1 VAVPIY
7 DTATYDTTR
16 RQGLPTF
23 TVVNILGF
31 FIDDMQGNDVIG
43 YLTEAPG
50 LVRGANP
57 TIDPSTAF
65 LFSIQLI
72 R

>member
-1 VAVPIY
+1 VY
-7 DTATYDTTR
+7 YAT
-16 RQGLPTF
+16 QLNGGQAAF

-31 FIDDMQGNDVIG
+31 FIDDMQGNDVVG

-50 LVRGANP
+50 LALSAAA
-57 TIDPSTAF
+57 IDPRSSF
-65 LFSIQLI
+65 VRQIQLI